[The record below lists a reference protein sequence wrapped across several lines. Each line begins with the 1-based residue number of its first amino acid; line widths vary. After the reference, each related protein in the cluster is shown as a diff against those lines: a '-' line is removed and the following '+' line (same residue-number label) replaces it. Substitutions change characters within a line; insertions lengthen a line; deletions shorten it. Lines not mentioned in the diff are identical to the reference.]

1 MKKLVTI
8 LALTATVIASP
19 AFAKT
24 PSKTAEHA
32 RAHVQ
37 SSDTDMETYT
47 FDGKVVSQDPDPFI
61 RQQALRGAESG
72 GANR

>member
-8 LALTATVIASP
+8 LALTATIIASP
-19 AFAKT
+19 ALAKT
-24 PSKTAEHA
+24 HSHAAEHA
-32 RAHVQ
+32 RTHAQ
-37 SSDTDMETYT
+37 SSDMDTFT

-61 RQQALRGAESG
+61 RQQAIRGAESG

>member
-1 MKKLVTI
+1 MKTFVTI
-8 LALTATVIASP
+8 LALAAAVITSP
-19 AFAKT
+19 ALAKT
-24 PSKTAEHA
+24 PAHATEHT

-37 SSDTDMETYT
+37 HYPDTFT

-61 RQQALRGAESG
+61 RQQAIRGAESG